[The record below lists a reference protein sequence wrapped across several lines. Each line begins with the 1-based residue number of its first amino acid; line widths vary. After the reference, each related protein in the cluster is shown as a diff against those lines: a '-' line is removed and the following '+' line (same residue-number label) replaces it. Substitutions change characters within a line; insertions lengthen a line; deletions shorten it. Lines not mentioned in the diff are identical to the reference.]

1 MAAQQGAAGQRQ
13 LGQVRDCWLSV
24 VAVGCDGGCVDSW
37 QAMAGHCRQCQRSL
51 PPAYL
56 ALPLLASPLP
66 FPFPSLSCSSCSTL
80 RLWDPR
86 AAPGQCQVARVQ
98 LPGKVYTMSASDSRL
113 VVGMAGRGVDIF
125 DLRT

>member
-1 MAAQQGAAGQRQ
+1 MIFHEAFSYA
-13 LGQVRDCWLSV
+13 WNST
-24 VAVGCDGGCVDSW
+24 
-37 QAMAGHCRQCQRSL
+37 RST
-51 PPAYL
+51 
-56 ALPLLASPLP
+56 
-66 FPFPSLSCSSCSTL
+66 CSTL

-98 LPGKVYTMSASDSRL
+98 LPGKVYSMSASDSRL

>member
-1 MAAQQGAAGQRQ
+1 MLRP
-13 LGQVRDCWLSV
+13 
-24 VAVGCDGGCVDSW
+24 
-37 QAMAGHCRQCQRSL
+37 L
-51 PPAYL
+51 PP
-56 ALPLLASPLP
+56 PPSPLP
-66 FPFPSLSCSSCSTL
+66 PFSRTTCSTL

-98 LPGKVYTMSASDSRL
+98 LPGKVYSMSASDSRL

>member
-1 MAAQQGAAGQRQ
+1 
-13 LGQVRDCWLSV
+13 
-24 VAVGCDGGCVDSW
+24 
-37 QAMAGHCRQCQRSL
+37 MAGHCRQCQRSL

-98 LPGKVYTMSASDSRL
+98 LPGKVYTLSASDSRL